1 MTRHISRNLRGLNA
15 EGNII
20 FHFLSLIIQ
29 KLLTSFLLIFIKSC
43 QFSFGIMVGS
53 CQMLV
58 SLFYLRVLL
67 HLRIGCTFFIS
78 NIKNMEKDRNTS
90 SCVLVYTHLFSS
102 HPISM
107 KIVSVQLSKTN
118 PNAFDLDSNSFTF
131 SKFLLLQLYLPL
143 ILNHYIIPLH
153 SHYHTNMLWGLL

>member
-29 KLLTSFLLIFIKSC
+29 KLLTSLLLIFIKSC

-67 HLRIGCTFFIS
+67 HLKIGCTFFTS

-107 KIVSVQLSKTN
+107 KIVSVNYQKPILMHLIQIPIHLPSQ
-118 PNAFDLDSNSFTF
+118 
-131 SKFLLLQLYLPL
+131 FLLLQLYLPL
-143 ILNHYIIPLH
+143 ILNHHIIPLH
-153 SHYHTNMLWGLL
+153 SHYHTNMLCGLL